1 VLLTIVKGRRPSP
14 LMAILPAAT
23 RPPDRRMSPSRKPA
37 GRTRRLPATPVET
50 PSPRDVPAPLAGI
63 TGYLVN
69 RLADRLRQAT
79 VERLRDPRIQLRQIG
94 LLLTLREQG
103 SSQQQALGE
112 RLGMDRTTT
121 MQLVTRLAQDGLVT
135 RRPDP
140 SDGRAYVVQLTPEG
154 GRVAN
159 QVETDVAR
167 SQRDVLA
174 ALTPAETATFHRLL
188 TKLLADEG
196 MD

>member
-1 VLLTIVKGRRPSP
+1 
-14 LMAILPAAT
+14 
-23 RPPDRRMSPSRKPA
+23 MSPSRKSA